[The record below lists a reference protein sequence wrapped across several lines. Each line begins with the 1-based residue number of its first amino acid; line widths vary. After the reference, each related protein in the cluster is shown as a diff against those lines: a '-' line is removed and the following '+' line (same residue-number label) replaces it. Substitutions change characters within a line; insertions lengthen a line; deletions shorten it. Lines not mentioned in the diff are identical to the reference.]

1 MLLDPA
7 EDAHAVLAVHHVHG
21 QAPLAKAASA
31 PDPVQVG
38 LIVRVPVL
46 VHREIKV
53 DDNRHLLHIDTCR
66 EGGVCEAVR
75 VGDRVPVK
83 AATPV
88 LWAGERG
95 WDLWAVGTRWHRQA
109 CNSARAGGQTLSGRY
124 DKPGKW
130 KVSADRGIHGAAR
143 GAAPPTWPGLL
154 VFLLLEQEVWALPQS
169 TVATTPLTASQ
180 CPLAC
185 ADFSRHW
192 GPGLSLLTSGAH
204 IGGHQHLLFALSEAL
219 DHRCP
224 LFHHHLATQQSHLM
238 AFF

>member
-75 VGDRVPVK
+75 VGDKVPVK

-88 LWAGERG
+88 LWAGEAG
-95 WDLWAVGTRWHRQA
+95 TSGPWAPDGT
-109 CNSARAGGQTLSGRY
+109 GR
-124 DKPGKW
+124 P
-130 KVSADRGIHGAAR
+130 ATA
-143 GAAPPTWPGLL
+143 
-154 VFLLLEQEVWALPQS
+154 LEQEDRLCLAGTTSPGNGKSLQTEKSMVLPGEQL
-169 TVATTPLTASQ
+169 P
-180 CPLAC
+180 
-185 ADFSRHW
+185 R
-192 GPGLSLLTSGAH
+192 PGLGS
-204 IGGHQHLLFALSEAL
+204 
-219 DHRCP
+219 
-224 LFHHHLATQQSHLM
+224 
-238 AFF
+238 